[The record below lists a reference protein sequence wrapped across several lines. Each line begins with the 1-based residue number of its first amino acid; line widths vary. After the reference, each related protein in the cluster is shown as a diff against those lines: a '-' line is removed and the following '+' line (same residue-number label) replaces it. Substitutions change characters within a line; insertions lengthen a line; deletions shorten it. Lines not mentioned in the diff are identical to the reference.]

1 MTQHSHPGDQ
11 PPVHDPLEETL
22 RQIRHTVGPHAVGE
36 HYMQRM
42 RRRAFLRRGLL
53 AGAGLACTGAGL
65 ALSEP
70 DALAEWNADLRTR
83 TGEVQQVRLASGTQ
97 LTLAPHSA
105 VNFAGPDGFSLRHGT
120 TIVRGAQD
128 RLASVQIETRH
139 GLLEMSSQ
147 EAQIRTD
154 HTGLE
159 VLSHTAVVRIAARN
173 GQEYRIKSGER
184 LRMQGNNVHIAPAEW
199 AMATAW
205 TGGQLIVENTLMQD
219 VVEAFRPYWS
229 GPIYISGRAARIPVA
244 GVFSL
249 SSVSQSLEQIAE
261 AFPVKV
267 MAMPFQTRLVV
278 SSV

>member
-1 MTQHSHPGDQ
+1 MIQHNQPGDQ
-11 PPVHDPLEETL
+11 PSMPDELEQTL
-22 RQIRHTVGPHAVGE
+22 SQIRRAVGAQSVGE

-42 RRRAFLRRGLL
+42 RRRAFLRHGLL

-65 ALSEP
+65 ALSKP
-70 DALAEWNADLRTR
+70 DALTEWNADLRTR
-83 TGEVQQVRLASGTQ
+83 TGEIQQVRLASGTQ

-120 TIVRGAQD
+120 TIVRGTQD
-128 RLASVQIETRH
+128 RLASVRIETRH
-139 GLLEMSSQ
+139 GLLEMSNQ

-154 HTGLE
+154 HASLE
-159 VLSHTAVVRIAARN
+159 VLSHNAVVRITARN
-173 GQEYRIKSGER
+173 GQEYRINSSER
-184 LRMQGNNVHIAPAEW
+184 LRMKGDNVHIAPAEW

-219 VVEAFRPYWS
+219 VIEAFRPYWS

-267 MAMPFQTRLVV
+267 LSMPFQTRLVM
-278 SSV
+278 SLA